1 MDRTDNRDAI
11 LKSLNAA
18 IKSRRLYPSA
28 HPAIV
33 APVKKGHELI
43 TDSLKE
49 KETIVI
55 AVINEALVFEDGPVP
70 DGERL
75 YPDLVQNMTDKKIEA
90 VVIERGISENELSAS
105 VEILSGKELAGPEV
119 QKELQ
124 SRGISRFSVRSVSSK
139 RNALEIYNNAV
150 VVVQNVM
157 NEIRMGKIPRGEA
170 VNNIVNEITDKVLT
184 DPNAIIGLAMIKSY
198 DNYLYNH
205 SVNVSVISIAIARAM
220 DLSDTDLH
228 AVGVGALLHD
238 IGKTGV
244 SEQIIR
250 KPGGLSSEEWEK
262 IKEHP
267 LLGSRIIKSMEGID
281 ETIGR
286 LIYEH
291 HVRYDHSGYPRTNS
305 SLHPL
310 SQIVTISDAYDAL
323 TTLRV
328 YQQPHSP
335 IEAIKIMS
343 NFSGRHFNPAILQ
356 TFISAMGMYPIGTMV
371 RLSTNQI
378 GIVTRA
384 NREASERPALKIL
397 YDRDGEAVESPFEL
411 DLASNA
417 DITIVSA
424 VNPAVTNVD
433 LNEFFEKEAA
443 DAASHGAQ

>member
-1 MDRTDNRDAI
+1 MDKTGNRDAI
-11 LKSLNAA
+11 LKNINAA
-18 IKSRRLYPSA
+18 IKSRRLYPPG
-28 HPAIV
+28 HPAIA
-33 APVKKGHELI
+33 APVKKGHELLA
-43 TDSLKE
+43 DSLKD
-49 KETIVI
+49 KGSLVI
-55 AVINEALVFEDGPVP
+55 AVVNEALVFEESPIP
-70 DGERL
+70 DGEKL
-75 YPDLVQNMTDKKIEA
+75 YPDLIRHMADKQIDA
-90 VVIERGISENELSAS
+90 IVIESGLTENELSSAIE
-105 VEILSGKELAGPEV
+105 VLCEKELSGPDL

-124 SRGISRFSVRSVSSK
+124 SRGVSRLSLKSVVSR
-139 RNALEIYNNAV
+139 RNALEVYNDAV

-170 VNNIVNEITDKVLT
+170 INNIVNEITDSVLT
-184 DPNAIIGLAMIKSY
+184 DTNAIIGLAMIKNY

-205 SVNVSVISIAIARAM
+205 SVNVSVISIALAKAM
-220 DLSDTDLH
+220 NLGENDLH

-267 LLGSRIIKSMEGID
+267 LLGSKIIKRMDGID

-291 HVRYDHSGYPRTNS
+291 HIRYDHSGYPSTNS

-356 TFISAMGMYPIGTMV
+356 TFISAMGMYPIGSMV

-378 GIVTRA
+378 GVVTRT
-384 NREASERPALKIL
+384 NPDASDRPALKIV
-397 YDRDGEAVESPFEL
+397 YDGEGNAVPEPFEL
-411 DLASNA
+411 DLASDMA
-417 DITIVSA
+417 IAIVSA
-424 VNPAVTNVD
+424 VNPVVANID

-443 DAASHGAQ
+443 SIAHGAR